1 MLKIRKA
8 KERGYA
14 EHGWLKSYHSF
25 SFADYYDPNHI
36 SFRSLR
42 VINEDRV
49 DAGAGFPTHSHR
61 DMEII
66 TYVLEGELEHKD
78 SLGSGSI
85 ICHGDVQHMSAG
97 TGISHSEFNPS
108 RINPVHLLQ
117 IWIMPNQR
125 RLTPSYKEQKVDLE
139 NASGKFQLMV
149 TPDGQNNTIK
159 VNQDMTLSV
168 AMLKKGEA
176 FSHVLNPQRYG
187 WLQVAKGNL
196 IINNLLLQS
205 GDGVA
210 IAEESELNIKAE
222 SDAEILFFDMA

>member
-1 MLKIRKA
+1 MLKLRKA

-85 ICHGDVQHMSAG
+85 IRHGDVQHMSAG
-97 TGISHSEFNPS
+97 RGISHSEFNPS

-125 RLTPSYKEQKVDLE
+125 GLTPSYEEQKVDLE

-149 TPDGQNNTIK
+149 TPDGQNHTIK

-196 IINNLLLQS
+196 ILNNLPLES

>member
-1 MLKIRKA
+1 MLELRKSH
-8 KERGYA
+8 ERGYA

-42 VINEDRV
+42 VINEDRI
-49 DAGAGFPTHSHR
+49 DPGAGFPTHGHQ

-66 TYVLEGELEHKD
+66 TYVLDGELEHKD

-85 ICHGDVQHMSAG
+85 IRHGDVQHMSAG
-97 TGISHSEFNPS
+97 TGIAHSEFNPS
-108 RINPVHLLQ
+108 RTNPVHLLQ
-117 IWIMPNQR
+117 IWIMPNQKG
-125 RLTPSYKEQKVDLE
+125 LKPSYEEQKVDLE

-149 TPDGQNNTIK
+149 TPDGHNQTIK

-168 AMLKKGEA
+168 AILKAGEE
-176 FSHVLNPQRYG
+176 FSHALDSQHYG

-196 IINNLLLQS
+196 TLNDLPLQP

-210 IAEESELNIKAE
+210 IAKESALNIKAE
-222 SDAEILFFDMA
+222 SDAEILLFDMA